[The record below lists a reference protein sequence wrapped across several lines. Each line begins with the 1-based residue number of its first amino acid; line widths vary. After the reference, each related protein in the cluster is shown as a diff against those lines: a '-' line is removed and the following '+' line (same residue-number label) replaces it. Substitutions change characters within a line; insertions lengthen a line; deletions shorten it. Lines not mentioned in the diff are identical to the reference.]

1 MHHIDTPNILDNW
14 EASAPT
20 SAEAFAFAKQSKLD
34 AISKIDNP
42 ELKKLAKAEF
52 QELDALEK
60 QKTSEQ
66 LWIQNAHIEFTS
78 DMDAIVMMDNKFSQL
93 EGFETFTNY
102 LTSWSL
108 SSNELE
114 HFYGFLKQKWPKA
127 FREFRKSGFP
137 TTRKSYAVFAEK
149 FWIPTSL
156 NLENKQSE
164 LDTQNTEL
172 YLNSLPAL
180 KSISDVPQVAE
191 LSKMIAELENL
202 QGAEAQNQM
211 LAISTYLVWSD
222 GESWELDTILTAL
235 KEKDAENTA
244 NGNPSKHFEIFTRTV
259 RDFSPDVSR
268 RIDIFVASYNA
279 ESANNEPSISPYQK
293 WLIEGAIPQG
303 SKLQVDKHGIFTA
316 TTPEGDIVQITKEG
330 DHLSRSYALNGSEFA
345 LQTPLIHSDF
355 TKAQS
360 EYETIN
366 QSLSPKLQKTENA
379 LSFLE
384 NPAYADV
391 PLADMHEGL
400 RKTLGYTQYE
410 ALGIQNI
417 SDKSEL
423 ITLLKNNASEFKQEL
438 TDAKRVYE
446 KAIQTAVTENRR
458 HNAESDE
465 KIKTTLKALRN
476 SGLEFLDIDFLI
488 TNIKAGFI
496 TPDIWVPFDR
506 QNLDLASGN
515 FWETLSDTNNPTKH
529 IEYIYRIANKVLTWS
544 SDGIVD
550 DKLIGFSLDQAIRNP
565 DVPQKTD
572 ADVKHLLKQSGVWSE
587 TMGVDKVKVWESIS
601 SIVM

>member
-1 MHHIDTPNILDNW
+1 M
-14 EASAPT
+14 
-20 SAEAFAFAKQSKLD
+20 
-34 AISKIDNP
+34 
-42 ELKKLAKAEF
+42 
-52 QELDALEK
+52 
-60 QKTSEQ
+60 
-66 LWIQNAHIEFTS
+66 
-78 DMDAIVMMDNKFSQL
+78 
-93 EGFETFTNY
+93 
-102 LTSWSL
+102 
-108 SSNELE
+108 
-114 HFYGFLKQKWPKA
+114 
-127 FREFRKSGFP
+127 
-137 TTRKSYAVFAEK
+137 
-149 FWIPTSL
+149 
-156 NLENKQSE
+156 
-164 LDTQNTEL
+164 
-172 YLNSLPAL
+172 
-180 KSISDVPQVAE
+180 
-191 LSKMIAELENL
+191 
-202 QGAEAQNQM
+202 
-211 LAISTYLVWSD
+211 
-222 GESWELDTILTAL
+222 
-235 KEKDAENTA
+235 
-244 NGNPSKHFEIFTRTV
+244 
-259 RDFSPDVSR
+259 
-268 RIDIFVASYNA
+268 
-279 ESANNEPSISPYQK
+279 
-293 WLIEGAIPQG
+293 
-303 SKLQVDKHGIFTA
+303 
-316 TTPEGDIVQITKEG
+316 QITKEG

-496 TPDIWVPFDR
+496 TPDI
-506 QNLDLASGN
+506 
-515 FWETLSDTNNPTKH
+515 
-529 IEYIYRIANKVLTWS
+529 
-544 SDGIVD
+544 
-550 DKLIGFSLDQAIRNP
+550 
-565 DVPQKTD
+565 
-572 ADVKHLLKQSGVWSE
+572 
-587 TMGVDKVKVWESIS
+587 
-601 SIVM
+601 